1 MMPKILVVDDDP
13 DVRAYMKE
21 VLVNSGYEADA
32 ASNGHDAIRMQKDQ
46 LCDLVITD
54 ILMPMAEGLST
65 IQKFRRRFPDT
76 KVIAMSGGG
85 VLGMGDYLSQALLF
99 GADATLEK
107 PIRSEALLNAVDDLM
122 SSDCKLLTGFFV

>member
-13 DVRAYMKE
+13 DVRAYIKE
-21 VLVNSGYEADA
+21 VLMNSGYETDE
-32 ASNGHDAIRMQKDQ
+32 ASNGRDAMRVDKDKH
-46 LCDLVITD
+46 CDLLITD
-54 ILMPMAEGLST
+54 LMMPMAEGLST
-65 IQKFRRRFPDT
+65 IHKFRKRYPET

-85 VLGMGDYLSQALLF
+85 VLGMRDYLSQALIF

-107 PIRSEALLNAVDDLM
+107 PICSEVLLSTVGDLM

>member
-1 MMPKILVVDDDP
+1 MPKILVVDDDP

-32 ASNGHDAIRMQKDQ
+32 ASNGRDAMRVRKNQH
-46 LCDLVITD
+46 CDLLITD
-54 ILMPMAEGLST
+54 MMMPMAEGLSK
-65 IQKFRRRFPDT
+65 IQKFRRRNPDT

-85 VLGMGDYLSQALLF
+85 VLDMRDCLSNALLF

-107 PIRSEALLNAVDDLM
+107 PIRSEALLNTVGDLI

>member
-1 MMPKILVVDDDP
+1 MPRILVVDDDP

-32 ASNGHDAIRMQKDQ
+32 ASNGRDAIRMQKDK

-54 ILMPMAEGLST
+54 MLMPIAEGLST
-65 IQKFRRRFPDT
+65 IQKFRRHYPDT
-76 KVIAMSGGG
+76 KVIAMSCGG

-99 GADATLEK
+99 GADAILEK
-107 PIRSEALLNAVDDLM
+107 PIRSEALLNTVGDLM
-122 SSDCKLLTGFFV
+122 SSHYKLLPGFFV